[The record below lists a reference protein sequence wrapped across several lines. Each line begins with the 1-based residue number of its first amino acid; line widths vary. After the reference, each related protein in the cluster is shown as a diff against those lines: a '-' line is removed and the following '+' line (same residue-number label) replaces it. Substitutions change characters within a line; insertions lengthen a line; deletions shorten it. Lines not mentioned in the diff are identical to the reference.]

1 MLSSLFLCTE
11 SGLQQCKIPTPEAQ
25 EPVMFPFHGSAF
37 GKLPEKSTAM
47 VRSARLVRYVA
58 KPG

>member
-1 MLSSLFLCTE
+1 MYE